1 MTSRA
6 RKCCASRGK
15 GGVRLTL
22 DRNQSWSPQ
31 KRLMWH
37 SGTRKT
43 FAIEGEASKLWDES
57 GGCAKR
63 ADRCVR
69 QLVSCTAVEGGV
81 ARAGR
86 RRVEFRT
93 RER

>member
-1 MTSRA
+1 MTSRV

-15 GGVRLTL
+15 GGVRLTF

-43 FAIEGEASKLWDES
+43 FAIDLGRRASCGMSSEPRRMRAAAVQS
-57 GGCAKR
+57 GP
-63 ADRCVR
+63 
-69 QLVSCTAVEGGV
+69 TAVCGSL
-81 ARAGR
+81 
-86 RRVEFRT
+86 
-93 RER
+93 